1 MVQSVRR
8 GHLQSALSPRA
19 GQLGGQCHSA
29 LPTVHALAQ
38 ALTAA
43 VKALRREV
51 ELLQSQ
57 EVVHRKARPAP
68 LRPYVHTNTH
78 IYRSFL
84 QIFDRYKDEAD
95 AADAEVEKAIAQR
108 AKLQSSYNSMGDE
121 ARSLRGPLKN
131 AEDEYKKMR
140 KLVAR
145 ARTLASAGDVAQA
158 ELLCDE
164 VRIAVAVQ
172 ASFPLPIALKP
183 APLSVP
189 DQASDQVLER
199 LIQDEGFRSEHMRAL
214 AQHNARRLQPQK
226 QELVAR
232 AAAADSVA
240 APAQNGRAHAGAERG
255 NAEAT
260 SGGSAPPKAEKVLR
274 KAVKAATPPAD
285 SSQGPI
291 LENGHAAPTAT
302 HPSEAAVRQHA
313 DAVELAVELSSGS
326 APPAGQAG
334 DVAPRASQPAKATK
348 GEQAAKAPKAV
359 VPTRLKVAEPPPE
372 VLEAVLART
381 VVPEGAGVEEER
393 AAAEAR
399 QRSLEGAAAAAARKQ
414 RLADKAAKRRALAEH
429 PAARKT
435 PAAPALAPPQA
446 TPSVQQQTAAPARP
460 RAPHVGASGKP
471 LAPPPKVSSV
481 STRLACKP
489 CICWGT
495 ALVMNPILLWPRRLS
510 GSPKAAQVQ
519 WHHLRQSTVRPSP

>member
-1 MVQSVRR
+1 M
-8 GHLQSALSPRA
+8 
-19 GQLGGQCHSA
+19 
-29 LPTVHALAQ
+29 
-38 ALTAA
+38 
-43 VKALRREV
+43 
-51 ELLQSQ
+51 
-57 EVVHRKARPAP
+57 
-68 LRPYVHTNTH
+68 
-78 IYRSFL
+78 
-84 QIFDRYKDEAD
+84 
-95 AADAEVEKAIAQR
+95 
-108 AKLQSSYNSMGDE
+108 
-121 ARSLRGPLKN
+121 
-131 AEDEYKKMR
+131 
-140 KLVAR
+140 
-145 ARTLASAGDVAQA
+145 
-158 ELLCDE
+158 
-164 VRIAVAVQ
+164 
-172 ASFPLPIALKP
+172 ALKP

-189 DQASDQVLER
+189 YQASDQVLER

-232 AAAADSVA
+232 AAAADSVS
-240 APAQNGRAHAGAERG
+240 APAQNGRAHAGAERS

-260 SGGSAPPKAEKVLR
+260 SGGSVPPKAEKVPR
-274 KAVKAATPPAD
+274 KAVKAATPPAGL
-285 SSQGPI
+285 SQGLI

-313 DAVELAVELSSGS
+313 EAVELAVELSNGS
-326 APPAGQAG
+326 APPAGEAG

-381 VVPEGAGVEEER
+381 VVPEGAGVEEVR

-446 TPSVQQQTAAPARP
+446 TQSVQQQMSAAPART

-481 STRLACKP
+481 SSRFACKL

-495 ALVMNPILLWPRRLS
+495 ALAMNPDCYGHAGCPAAQRPRRS
-510 GSPKAAQVQ
+510 IGTIYAKAPSD
-519 WHHLRQSTVRPSP
+519 HLLDLGNRLPGWILVVYPPP